1 MEHTIKLPT
10 NLDYKKVRPH
20 AIPEVSLW
28 AVMSGKDYKYLCR
41 ARDNDEGDYI
51 SHWSVGLFVGGN
63 VELGSIQYR
72 IYPVDD
78 TRDKAVYNDECAVRY
93 DEAQFIGIPCIYF
106 DDGGEPFKGE
116 VVGFY
121 KDGSCAVVPTGDL
134 DIYKIE
140 PSKVRYV
147 SDILEME

>member
-10 NLDYKKVRPH
+10 NLNYKKVNLH
-20 AIPEVSLW
+20 EIPEVGLW
-28 AVMSGKDYKYLCR
+28 AVMSGKDYRYLCR
-41 ARDNDEGDYI
+41 ARDNGEDSTPAY
-51 SHWSVGLFVGGN
+51 WRVGLFVGGN

-72 IYPVDD
+72 IYPVNDTGDKDVYDD
-78 TRDKAVYNDECAVRY
+78 DYAVRY
-93 DEAQFIGIPCIYF
+93 DEAQVIGIPCIYF

-121 KDGSCAVVPTGDL
+121 KDGSCAVVPCGDL
-134 DIYKIE
+134 GVNKIE